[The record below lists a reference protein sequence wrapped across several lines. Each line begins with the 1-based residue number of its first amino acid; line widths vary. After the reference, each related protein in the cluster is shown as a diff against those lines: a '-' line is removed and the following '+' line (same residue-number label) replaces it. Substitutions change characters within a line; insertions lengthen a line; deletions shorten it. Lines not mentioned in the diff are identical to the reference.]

1 MPPQRLK
8 IMDLGIRVADYER
21 GCPRPQPELLSRN
34 VSDIEN
40 LPKGKP
46 SAIKEYCEAK
56 ISKENDYLH
65 LWVCVKGRGQTIAH
79 PVPFQE
85 DDPLGIPE
93 LRKYCGWFKRYL
105 SLYSAIAVKE
115 KEVS

>member
-1 MPPQRLK
+1 MPPRQLE
-8 IMDLGIRVADYER
+8 IMDLGIGVADCESQ
-21 GCPRPQPELLSRN
+21 RPSPQLDLFSRN
-34 VSDIEN
+34 NFDIEN

-46 SAIKEYCEAK
+46 SVIKEYCEAI
-56 ISKENDYLH
+56 ISKDNDYLH
-65 LWVCVKGRGQTIAH
+65 LWVCIKRRGQTIAH

-115 KEVS
+115 REVG